1 MVPNYWGSLFGG
13 AARVNSD
20 QLLKTYGQLAE
31 VKINPIQPKEAQA
44 MIKTV
49 KKLTRPSLA
58 LLLVLAFVGLTTA
71 AHADSI
77 LDRIKD
83 GKPIRLGF
91 ATEIPWA
98 YPGDNQEP
106 LGFANAITLG
116 ILKSMGYTNI
126 EPVVTEWGGLIPG
139 LKANRFDIITGG
151 MYILKSR
158 CENVNFSEPIGVFG
172 ECFIVPKG
180 NPKGLVTYEDIKE
193 KGATIV
199 TGAGYSTIE
208 NAKKVGVPANKIMTV
223 PSNTEILAAV
233 RSGRADAGGVTYF
246 SALHLS
252 KESGGAVEPTD
263 PSKNPEWTFNWV
275 GIAFRKSDTE
285 FLTAFNKALKT
296 YMGSDEMMKAVAQY
310 GYSESQLP
318 GDATTAFVC
327 ENR

>member
-1 MVPNYWGSLFGG
+1 
-13 AARVNSD
+13 
-20 QLLKTYGQLAE
+20 
-31 VKINPIQPKEAQA
+31 
-44 MIKTV
+44 MIKMT
-49 KKLTRPSLA
+49 KKLTRPSFSILT
-58 LLLVLAFVGLTTA
+58 VLAILSFVTM

-77 LDRIKD
+77 MDRINSDKT
-83 GKPIRLGF
+83 IRLGF

-106 LGFANAITLG
+106 LGFANAISLG

-139 LKANRFDIITGG
+139 LKAKRFDIITGG

-180 NPKGLVTYEDIKE
+180 NPKGLVTYQDIKE

-199 TGAGYSTIE
+199 TGAGYSTIQ
-208 NAKKVGVPANKIMTV
+208 NAKKEGVPASNIMTV
-223 PSNTEILAAV
+223 PGNNEILAAV
-233 RSGRADAGGVTYF
+233 KAGRADAGGVTYF

-263 PSKNPEWTFNWV
+263 PAKNPEWTFNWV
-275 GIAFRKSDTE
+275 GIGFRKTDTE
-285 FLTAFNKALKT
+285 FMAAFNKALKK
-296 YMGSDEMMKAVAQY
+296 YMGSDEMMAAVAQY
-310 GYSESQLP
+310 GYSKSQLP
-318 GDATTAFVC
+318 RDATTAYAC

>member
-1 MVPNYWGSLFGG
+1 M
-13 AARVNSD
+13 
-20 QLLKTYGQLAE
+20 
-31 VKINPIQPKEAQA
+31 
-44 MIKTV
+44 V
-49 KKLTRPSLA
+49 KKLTLPFLAIVVVLA
-58 LLLVLAFVGLTTA
+58 LVGFVTVA
-71 AHADSI
+71 NADS
-77 LDRIKD
+77 LMDRVNG
-83 GKPIRLGF
+83 GKTIRLGF

-106 LGFANAITLG
+106 LGFVNAITLG

-180 NPKGLVTYEDIKE
+180 NPKGLQSYQDIKK

-208 NAKKVGVPANKIMTV
+208 NAKKEGVPEKNIMTV
-223 PSNTEILAAV
+223 PGNTEILASVKA
-233 RSGRADAGGVTYF
+233 GRADAGGVTYF

-263 PSKNPEWTFNWV
+263 PTKNPEWTFNWV
-275 GIAFRKSDTE
+275 GIGFRKSDTE
-285 FLTAFNKALKT
+285 FLAAFNKALQK
-296 YMGSDEMMKAVAQY
+296 YIGSDEMMKAVEQY
-310 GYSESQLP
+310 GYSKSQLP
-318 GDATTAFVC
+318 GDVTTAYVC